1 MFRHRRVGLNY
12 GAYPQMVREECVNAR
27 VGKITQDGAARMCV
41 RVCVCKAS
49 GVMETV

>member
-1 MFRHRRVGLNY
+1 
-12 GAYPQMVREECVNAR
+12 MVREECVNAR

-49 GVMETV
+49 GVMETVWGRDSIQAPVSLM